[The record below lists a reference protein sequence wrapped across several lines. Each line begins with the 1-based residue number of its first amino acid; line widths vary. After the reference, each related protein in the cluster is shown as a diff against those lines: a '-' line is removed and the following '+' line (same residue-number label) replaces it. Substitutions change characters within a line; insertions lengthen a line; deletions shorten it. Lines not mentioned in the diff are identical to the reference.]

1 MQTQHAHGGLR
12 GFLLR
17 RRGRRLSLVDGITYL
32 YLITGVVVMFGPV
45 LWLIMSSFKP
55 VEALYE
61 FPPTFLPYRQET
73 VLVEGHTKPL
83 LLFDVT
89 QEDGVVRRLAQ
100 ISRVGLVARMID
112 PVQPETILQ
121 VPIAQREPVRVVSF
135 NLDNYTGAIGRFP
148 FVTYL
153 RNTVVVTT
161 AATLVTL
168 LVNSMAAF
176 GLSKY
181 QYKGRDFIF
190 LVMIST
196 LMVPVSVILIPAF
209 LVIAKVGWS
218 NNLWGLI
225 IPGAATPTGVFLLR
239 QYMLTIPDELLESAR
254 IDGASEWRIYWN
266 IVLPL
271 AAPALAVLA
280 IFSVMWRWND
290 FLWPL
295 IVITRSELFTLQV
308 GLNAFQGELNVQWQ
322 YILAMTVLT
331 LLPIS
336 IVFALLQDYIT
347 TGIAT
352 TGMK

>member
-1 MQTQHAHGGLR
+1 MKYTQQRQGLM

-17 RRGRRLSLVDGITYL
+17 RRSKRFSLVDGITYL
-32 YLITGVVVMFGPV
+32 YLLAGVVVMFGPV
-45 LWLIMSSFKP
+45 LWLIMSSFKS

-61 FPPTFLPYRQET
+61 FPPTFLPYRQDT
-73 VLVEGHTKPL
+73 VTVEGYANPL
-83 LLFDVT
+83 PLFDVT
-89 QEDGVVRRLAQ
+89 LEDGSTRRLAQ
-100 ISRVGLVARMID
+100 VSRVGLVARMVD
-112 PVQPETILQ
+112 PAQPGSIIE
-121 VPIAQREPVRVVSF
+121 VRVEQREAVRSVTFS
-135 NLDNYTGAIGRFP
+135 LDNYTGAISRFP

-153 RNTVVVTT
+153 RNTVVVTV
-161 AATLVTL
+161 AATIVTL

-181 QYKGRDFIF
+181 QYKGRDLIF
-190 LVMIST
+190 VVMLST

-209 LVIAKVGWS
+209 LVIARVGWS

-254 IDGASEWRIYWN
+254 IDGASEWRIYWK

-271 AAPALAVLA
+271 AGPALAVLA

-295 IVITRSELFTLQV
+295 IVVTRSELFTLQV

-336 IVFALLQDYIT
+336 VVFAFLQDYIT